1 MPNYY
6 ILEKDVYVF
15 CVTASSFPN
24 GVLDAHQQLHS
35 YVDYDLKRNYFGISA
50 PDKTGTI
57 IYKSA
62 AEEINKG
69 ELSKH
74 QLEEFII
81 KKGNY
86 IYIDIKDFMKDVNS
100 IGKAFNELISNPSID
115 PQGCCIEWYL
125 SQNDVRCMVRLKK

>member
-6 ILEKDVYVF
+6 TLEKDLHVF
-15 CVTASSFPN
+15 YVTATSFPN
-24 GVLDAHQQLHS
+24 GVLAAHQQLHA
-35 YVDYDLKRNYFGISA
+35 YVDYDVKRNYFGISA

-62 AEEINKG
+62 AEELNKG

-74 QLEEFII
+74 QLEQFII
-81 KKGNY
+81 KQGNY

-100 IGKAFNELISNPSID
+100 IGKAFHALISNPDID
-115 PQGCCIEWYL
+115 PQGCCVEWYL
-125 SQNDVRCMVRLKK
+125 TQNNVRCMVRLNN